1 MEKYIFISFSEW
13 TPNVTAIVKS
23 KDEVKDS
30 LLTTLSLFY
39 PSFYCAICF
48 NSFQNRFL
56 QGQRTSLP
64 FLLIFD
70 IWDLE

>member
-1 MEKYIFISFSEW
+1 MEKYIFISFAEW
-13 TPNVTAIVKS
+13 TPNVTAMVKS

-56 QGQRTSLP
+56 
-64 FLLIFD
+64 
-70 IWDLE
+70 